1 MCVPGCGDGWTGSGR
16 GPDRCGDGGDR
27 HDCVAV
33 LPNPLPDV
41 LRLPVW
47 RGQKDHTGSVSG
59 VGGKSDVNGGGRSVV
74 DDVVGRVVRPPG
86 SKSLT
91 NRLLLLA
98 ALAEGESVIRGAV
111 VDADDAK
118 RMLSAISRLGA
129 AVRVARE
136 QDGTPMVV
144 VEGVGGAWEP
154 DGSVCGSDG
163 VRLDL
168 GNAGTATRFLAASA
182 ALTEPGCGPIVI
194 DGNDRMRERPIG
206 ALVEMLRAL
215 GVRVDELGRAGY
227 PPVRVWPMSCCALPP
242 GESESDVDAHDAC
255 AKHRRAP
262 VLNIPSTLSS
272 QYVSALML
280 AAPFLPTGLELRY
293 ESRPTSPSYVEMTVR
308 VLRRVGVDVRV
319 TGSLC
324 AGGDVPA
331 AGSVDS
337 GESSDKQ
344 VEATKSESDG
354 LPVIR
359 IHPAAMPAEDLGE
372 LADHGVVSCLLP
384 PFSIDVEPDASGATY
399 FWACAASVPGL
410 RVVVPGL
417 GEDSLQGDAAF
428 VNVLE
433 RMGAHVEWGEL
444 KHVCGGSTTREPFI
458 AVTGGS
464 RLRGVE
470 SDFSLMPDAAM
481 TLAALAC
488 VAEGPTTI
496 WGLRTLRVKE
506 TDRIRAMEIELSK
519 VGAVV
524 EVLSRPM
531 VSGSGVSEGV
541 DEGIRVTPPTGKAG
555 EWLRRRRGGL
565 GGEEIAAGVVAD
577 GPERVVFETYDDH
590 RMAMSLSIVGL
601 HRENCCARDPGC
613 VNKTYPGF
621 WKDWWRV
628 VFGAER

>member
-1 MCVPGCGDGWTGSGR
+1 MPE
-16 GPDRCGDGGDR
+16 
-27 HDCVAV
+27 V
-33 LPNPLPDV
+33 LG
-41 LRLPVW
+41 LPVW
-47 RGQKDHTGSVSG
+47 CGEVTRVDS
-59 VGGKSDVNGGGRSVV
+59 GGGDAPPIGGGV
-74 DDVVGRVVRPPG
+74 VVRPPG

-111 VDADDAK
+111 VEADDAK
-118 RMLSAISRLGA
+118 RMLVAIGKLGA
-129 AVRVARE
+129 KVRVVFEGDA
-136 QDGTPMVV
+136 TPVV
-144 VEGVGGAWEP
+144 VVDGVGGAWEP
-154 DGSVCGSDG
+154 DSADGSCTGSTGG
-163 VRLDL
+163 VHLDL

-182 ALTEPGCGPIVI
+182 LLTEPGLGPIVI
-194 DGNDRMRERPIG
+194 DGNERMRERPIG

-215 GVRVDELGRAGY
+215 GGRVDELGRPGY
-227 PPVRVWPMSCCALPP
+227 PPVRVWPMACCAMP
-242 GESESDVDAHDAC
+242 GVAGPESVKPRGEDGS
-255 AKHRRAP
+255 RAGTP
-262 VLNIPSTLSS
+262 VLGVPSTLSS

-280 AAPFLPTGLELRY
+280 TAPFLPAGLELRY

-319 TGSLC
+319 TGRLC
-324 AGGDVPA
+324 GCDEKKDGV
-331 AGSVDS
+331 
-337 GESSDKQ
+337 GE
-344 VEATKSESDG
+344 A

-359 IHPAAMPAEDLGE
+359 IMPAAMPADDLGE
-372 LADHGVVSCLLP
+372 LADHGVLSCLLP

-433 RMGAHVEWGEL
+433 RMGAHVERGEL
-444 KHVCGGSTTREPFI
+444 KRDEGSHGGRSPFI

-470 SDFSLMPDAAM
+470 ADFSLMPDAAM

-506 TDRIRAMEIELSK
+506 TDRIRALEIELAK

-524 EVLSRPM
+524 EVLSRPTLDGAGE
-531 VSGSGVSEGV
+531 VDGV
-541 DEGIRVTPPTGKAG
+541 DEGIRVTPPTGRVG
-555 EWLRRRRGGL
+555 SWLRRRGTAADQDTEGG
-565 GGEEIAAGVVAD
+565 GGT
-577 GPERVVFETYDDH
+577 PELVVFETYDDH

-601 HRENCCARDPGC
+601 HRRNCSVRDPMC

-628 VFGAER
+628 VQACGTTPG